1 MTKTPAAKRKCSVTT
16 IPPYFL
22 KASSVLLSPVTG
34 ADPFLCLYRRGFLG
48 LVLRLIGT
56 AHRVSLLL
64 RGTRPMSPT
73 TDFGGVPA
81 SWLSK
86 RQSSPGWAAR
96 RQMREAK
103 EVAPRQV

>member
-1 MTKTPAAKRKCSVTT
+1 MLTG
-16 IPPYFL
+16 PPPKF
-22 KASSVLLSPVTG
+22 
-34 ADPFLCLYRRGFLG
+34 
-48 LVLRLIGT
+48 
-56 AHRVSLLL
+56 H
-64 RGTRPMSPT
+64 GTRDILVPT
-73 TDFGGVPA
+73 LSFALPPRSWALFFALSVPLIVSAHTSRDPPDVAHDWTSVVYLA